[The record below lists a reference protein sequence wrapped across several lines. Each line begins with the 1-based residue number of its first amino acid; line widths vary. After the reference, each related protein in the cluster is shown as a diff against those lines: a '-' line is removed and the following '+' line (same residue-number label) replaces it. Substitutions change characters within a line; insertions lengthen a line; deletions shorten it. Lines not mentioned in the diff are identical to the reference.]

1 MTPLD
6 FFRTCHGMEKVLG
19 VEEYSDQQ
27 VQDKLQMKGA
37 SMTHKEKIK
46 ACRKY
51 KNKLLM
57 IGKKE
62 LTEGLF
68 EAYGSEVWI
77 NIAKL
82 AEIYGYPDTL
92 YVPDF
97 VDSIKQ

>member
-1 MTPLD
+1 
-6 FFRTCHGMEKVLG
+6 
-19 VEEYSDQQ
+19 
-27 VQDKLQMKGA
+27 MKGA

-68 EAYGSEVWI
+68 EAYGSEVRI

-97 VDSIKQ
+97 VDSIK